1 MTKTA
6 KELLLEAVP
15 SLEKNH
21 GLLMEMLARPD
32 DFALWSIGCS
42 VREFLEKNGVD
53 VAQDPQRMKLG
64 VMVQK
69 LPPSLQ

>member
-1 MTKTA
+1 MARAA

-21 GLLMEMLARPD
+21 GLLMEMLVRPD
-32 DFALWSIGCS
+32 DFTLGRLGCS

-53 VAQDPQRMKLG
+53 VAQDPQQMKLG
-64 VMVQK
+64 AMVQE